1 MERENRTVPVGSG
14 LNSVMMSVHIL
25 VIVICLF
32 LVKGAVYDFN
42 WRNGMWFVITFGV
55 WIFLA
60 LPNVLDIDPRTREFI
75 MRFRN
80 NALVAV
86 HIKGFVFLFPFLES
100 AMRVKNPLRKFDGSV
115 RVNVIGEND
124 HTNVAA
130 RGAEVT
136 LPYTVFGF
144 LRPEYAASILEIG
157 VNEQSGA
164 DTSQIDEQELRG
176 VVLPLTDAMVRSF
189 ASGLTLDDLNTRKGY
204 KIPANAVVGD
214 DASTVMPDGFE
225 ITHILFGDP
234 QESAV
239 VIAARDEAQAE
250 LARREAQQ
258 TRNMINSEKL
268 EAIRKDVAKM
278 LRANPTLDANL
289 VYATIARTHNV
300 DVEELKRYDINVTG
314 LSSLSHVEIGA
325 EALRNN
331 PSNKRS

>member
-14 LNSVMMSVHIL
+14 LNSLMLGAHIL
-25 VIVICLF
+25 VVLICML
-32 LVKGAVYDFN
+32 LVKGAIYDFN
-42 WRNGMWFVITFGV
+42 WRNGMWFCITFVV
-55 WIFLA
+55 WLYLA

-80 NALVAV
+80 NNLVAV

-100 AMRVKNPLRKFDGSV
+100 AMRVKNPLRKFDGAV
-115 RVNVIGEND
+115 RVNVIGEDN
-124 HTNVAA
+124 HTNVPA

-157 VNEQSGA
+157 VNEQDGA
-164 DTSQIDEQELRG
+164 DTSQIDEQELKG
-176 VVLPLTDAMVRSF
+176 VVLPLTDAMVRAF
-189 ASGLTLDDLNTRKGY
+189 GSGLTLDQLNARKGY
-204 KIPANAVVGD
+204 KIPANEVVGSD

-250 LARREAQQ
+250 LARREAAQ
-258 TRNMINSEKL
+258 TRNTINSEKL
-268 EAIRKDVAKM
+268 KAIRMDVAKM

-314 LSSLSHVEIGA
+314 LSSLSHVEIA
-325 EALRNN
+325 PEVLRT
-331 PSNKRS
+331 PGKGK